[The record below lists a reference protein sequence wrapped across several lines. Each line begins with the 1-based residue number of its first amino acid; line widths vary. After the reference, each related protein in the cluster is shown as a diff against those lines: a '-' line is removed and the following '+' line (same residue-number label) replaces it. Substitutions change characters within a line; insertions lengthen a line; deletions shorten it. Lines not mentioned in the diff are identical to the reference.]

1 MQTFFP
7 FHLLKWNSQNYHWAS
22 RPKWYPVK
30 SRDLELGL
38 SPCINNYPAPK
49 KKEKRKG
56 IRKITESQVCIINA
70 SVRE

>member
-49 KKEKRKG
+49 KKKKKKG
-56 IRKITESQVCIINA
+56 NLQNYRVSGMYNKCI
-70 SVRE
+70 S